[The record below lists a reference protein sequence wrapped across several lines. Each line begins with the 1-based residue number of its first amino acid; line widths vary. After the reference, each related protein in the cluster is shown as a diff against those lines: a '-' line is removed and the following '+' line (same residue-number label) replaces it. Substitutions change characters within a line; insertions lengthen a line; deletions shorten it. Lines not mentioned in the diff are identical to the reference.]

1 MRVDNVMA
9 FASLHI
15 SRTASGQLIRV
26 RIVTAT
32 AIQWRAYQVDR
43 LTDAVVARAL
53 RSTGLERAWVQSLLP
68 GLPLVVDIQ
77 PIGHALFP
85 AELQPVC
92 NGCTPPMNVGSN
104 TKA

>member
-1 MRVDNVMA
+1 MENQIPA
-9 FASLHI
+9 
-15 SRTASGQLIRV
+15 TASIHIRHTSSGQIIRV

-32 AIQWRAYQVDR
+32 AVQWRSYQVDR

-85 AELQPVC
+85 AELQPAC
-92 NGCTPPMNVGSN
+92 TGCTPPMNAGSN